1 VTPGAAAPLVCL
13 LDYGSGNVRSVAN
26 LLEYLRVEH
35 RVSNEEADIDAATH
49 LVLPGV
55 GGFGAAMEKIRQ
67 RIPLDRLTAAVHRE
81 RKPFL
86 GICVG
91 MQVLADRGEEFG
103 SHPGFGWIPGSVRRL
118 QEHGLPVPHVGWNEV
133 RACSPEAMLGPHA
146 ALDFYFV
153 HSYVFAAHEQE
164 HVVATTG
171 YGEEFASIIRKGTI
185 MGVQFHPEKS
195 QKAGMLL
202 IRNFL
207 RLGTVPTI
215 GS

>member
-1 VTPGAAAPLVCL
+1 VSENARVCV

-35 RVSNEEADIDAATH
+35 VVSNTEAAVERATH

-55 GGFGAAMEKIRQ
+55 GAFGTAMELIHSRL
-67 RIPLDRLTAAVHRE
+67 PLPAVQAAVHAQ

-91 MQVLADRGEEFG
+91 MQVLAESGEEFG
-103 SHPGFGWIPGSVRRL
+103 THRGLGWIAGTVRRF

-133 RACSPEAMLGPHA
+133 RAMADAALLGEHQ
-146 ALDFYFV
+146 ALDFYFL
-153 HSYVFAAHEQE
+153 HSYLFDAADAAS
-164 HVVATTG
+164 VVGTTT
-171 YGEEFASIIRKGTI
+171 YGESFPSIVRRDNIV
-185 MGVQFHPEKS
+185 GVQFHPEKS

-202 IRNFL
+202 LGNFL
-207 RLGTVPTI
+207 RL
-215 GS
+215 

>member
-1 VTPGAAAPLVCL
+1 VTGSVRVCV

-35 RVSNEEADIDAATH
+35 LVSNSESAIEDATH

-55 GGFGAAMEKIRQ
+55 GAFGCAMDLIRS
-67 RIPLDRLTAAVHRE
+67 RIPLPAVHAAVHDQ

-91 MQVLADRGEEFG
+91 MQVLADSGEEFG
-103 SHPGFGWIPGSVRRL
+103 THQGLGWIPGTVRRFHD
-118 QEHGLPVPHVGWNEV
+118 QGRPIPHVGWNEV
-133 RACSPEAMLGPHA
+133 RASGAAALLGDYQT
-146 ALDFYFV
+146 LDFYFV
-153 HSYVFAAHEQE
+153 HSFVFHAANDAD
-164 HVVATTG
+164 VVGTTT
-171 YGEEFASIIRKGTI
+171 YGETFPSIIRRDHI

-202 IRNFL
+202 LGNFL
-207 RLGTVPTI
+207 RQ
-215 GS
+215 

>member
-1 VTPGAAAPLVCL
+1 VTAPGRAPHVCL

-26 LLEYLRVEH
+26 LLEYLHIEH
-35 RVSNEEADIDAATH
+35 RVSNDAADIDAATH
-49 LVLPGV
+49 IVLPGV
-55 GGFGAAMEKIRQ
+55 GAFGAAMEKIRE
-67 RIPLDRLTAAVHRE
+67 RIPLDRLTEAVQQE

-103 SHPGFGWIPGSVRRL
+103 SHPGLGWIPGSVRRL
-118 QEHGLPVPHVGWNEV
+118 QEHGLPIPHVGWNEA
-133 RACSPEAMLGPHA
+133 RARSPEAMLEPHA
-146 ALDFYFV
+146 GLDFYFV
-153 HSYVFAAHEQE
+153 HSYVFAALEQE
-164 HVVATTG
+164 HVVATTQ

-185 MGVQFHPEKS
+185 IGVQFHPEKS

-207 RLGTVPTI
+207 RLGAVPNFA
-215 GS
+215 S